1 MIAHAWKGY
10 VAYAFGENELKPIS
24 RRGHSAVVFGQ
35 TRVGATIV
43 DSLGTLYIAGLMEEY
58 KKGRDWVEQSLNFD
72 QVLVTCFSPYPL
84 TVCSSFIIM
93 LSSFMYTLI
102 LKWFEYMNYM

>member
-1 MIAHAWKGY
+1 MGWSKNVVAIVTLEQWLPFIPQMIAHAWKGY

-35 TRVGATIV
+35 TRVGATVV

-58 KKGRDWVEQSLNFD
+58 KKGRDWVAQSLNFD
-72 QVLVTCFSPYPL
+72 QVSVGCISPFPSPH
-84 TVCSSFIIM
+84 SS
-93 LSSFMYTLI
+93 
-102 LKWFEYMNYM
+102 